1 MFTTICFSLITLL
14 VIVSICLYF
23 KLEPSKR
30 DKDFA
35 TIIYIEVFMWYFLV
49 GYIVFAG

>member
-1 MFTTICFSLITLL
+1 MLTTIFIIISF
-14 VIVSICLYF
+14 IVFASIIVYF

-30 DKDFA
+30 DKDLA
-35 TIIYIEVFMWYFLV
+35 TIIYIEVFTRYILV

>member
-1 MFTTICFSLITLL
+1 MLTTIFIIISF
-14 VIVSICLYF
+14 IVFASIIMYF

-30 DKDFA
+30 DADMA
-35 TIIYIEVFMWYFLV
+35 TIIYIEVFIRYFIV

>member
-1 MFTTICFSLITLL
+1 MLTTIFI
-14 VIVSICLYF
+14 IVSFILFTSICLYF

-30 DKDFA
+30 DADMA
-35 TIIYIEVFMWYFLV
+35 TIIYIEVFIRYFLV